1 MTDFVDMALKVA
13 THYHTSHHS
22 HNPLVIPSTSSH
34 TPLTPLFPPL
44 APLLAPLT
52 PLLPPLTSPF
62 TPSNTPSTPHHSH
75 PSLCTPRPPL
85 CTPHTSPCAPRC
97 QAHPYVVTDPAKIV
111 RNTHTS
117 SSSGHITFAA
127 LSKSIVDVE
136 QVGFPLTLPFT
147 LTLPCIHLV
156 FSLPTPTPPYEPTS
170 TPLLSPIT

>member
-1 MTDFVDMALKVA
+1 MSIMTDLVDMALKVI
-13 THYHTSHHS
+13 THYHSSHFS

-34 TPLTPLFPPL
+34 LSFL
-44 APLLAPLT
+44 
-52 PLLPPLTSPF
+52 
-62 TPSNTPSTPHHSH
+62 
-75 PSLCTPRPPL
+75 SLCTPRTSL
-85 CTPHTSPCAPRC
+85 FTPHTSLSTPRTSHPSPCAPRTSPCAPRC

-111 RNTHTS
+111 RNNHTS
-117 SSSGHITFAA
+117 SSSGHITFVA

-156 FSLPTPTPPYEPTS
+156 FPLPAAPPPHEPTS